1 MGMHY
6 ATRRGSV
13 ALNFGSVAQCGSIYT
28 IGLNAYSRGNP
39 LLASLN
45 KITPWA
51 SRALWLCL
59 VLAVASAGCSDSDS
73 TASRGLVG
81 FGTDTVAGSGG
92 QVIRVTSLAESGA
105 GSLREALDTAGP
117 RIVVFEVGGVIDLQQ
132 IDLSISEP
140 FITVA
145 GQTAPSPGITIIKG
159 GLSIRTHDVLMQHVS
174 IRPGDAGQPKGSGWE
189 PDGIS
194 TSGGDAFNI
203 VIDHCSLTWAVDEN
217 LSASG
222 PRTEGPDATSHRIT
236 FSHCIIAEGLDD
248 SSHSKGPHSKG
259 SLIHD
264 FVRDVSIIGCL
275 YAHNDQRNPYFKA
288 FTTGVIV
295 NNVIYN
301 PGTSAILLFYVP
313 SEWDGTGLTPENGQ
327 FSIVGNVLYHGVDTR
342 TGLGMI
348 GPYSGM
354 RICTTMLPGT
364 KTVFEAEIAYLSVV
378 QLDEPPVWPEGLV
391 SRSECG
397 SDTTEWVLQN
407 AGARPGDRDPID
419 ARIVATVRDNTGGII
434 DSQDDVGGYPT
445 YSPTTREL
453 MVPEDPN
460 DVDAWLASFSEA
472 LLPD

>member
-1 MGMHY
+1 M
-6 ATRRGSV
+6 
-13 ALNFGSVAQCGSIYT
+13 
-28 IGLNAYSRGNP
+28 
-39 LLASLN
+39 ASLN
-45 KITPWA
+45 KTTVSA
-51 SRALWLCL
+51 RRSFWLCL
-59 VLAVASAGCSDSDS
+59 VFVVACSGCSDSDS
-73 TASRGLVG
+73 SASPSLVG
-81 FGTDTVAGSGG
+81 FGTDTVAGNGG

-105 GSLREALDTAGP
+105 GSLREALETAGP

-132 IDLSISEP
+132 RGLSISEP
-140 FITVA
+140 FITIA

-159 GLSIRTHDVLMQHVS
+159 GLTIFTHDVLMQHIS

-222 PRTEGPDATSHRIT
+222 PATEGPDATSHRIT

-248 SSHSKGPHSKG
+248 SSHAKGPHSKG

-301 PGTSAILLFYVP
+301 PGSWAIQLFYVQ
-313 SEWDGTGLTPENGQ
+313 SEWVGTGLTPENGR
-327 FSIVGNVLYHGVDTR
+327 FSIVGNVLYHGVDTLN
-342 TGLGMI
+342 GLHML
-348 GPYSGM
+348 GPFGDVYMHDNVAWDQNG
-354 RICTTMLPGT
+354 
-364 KTVFEAEIAYLSVV
+364 VAAEIAYAIVV
-378 QLDEPPVWPEGLV
+378 ELDEPPLWPEGLV
-391 SRSECG
+391 SRLS

-407 AGARPGDRDPID
+407 VGARPGDRDPID
-419 ARIVATVRDNTGGII
+419 ARIVATVRDRTGGII
-434 DSQDDVGGYPT
+434 DSQDDVGGYPS
-445 YSPTTREL
+445 YSPTTRRL
-453 MVPEDPN
+453 RVPEDPKVV
-460 DVDAWLASFSEA
+460 DVWLASFSKA
-472 LLPD
+472 VLPN